1 MLQVK
6 HAERSVKR
14 WQTQPRP
21 AKAIARRFFTSTC
34 LPEPRFNDSMDSPG
48 FSMVRLG
55 IALAAA
61 FFSLTATA
69 QELPMVES
77 APAQP
82 LRVQISRLIQALDY
96 FGQPLSDAEIHGLS
110 SGGTPGDAEWVAAVQ
125 GVLDRR
131 CVAAVNISPE
141 SRVSAVQGPAA
152 LELNEGDDVL
162 FLVKVINKAGVTA
175 PLRVISTE
183 AAIDAAA
190 ITERPLAE
198 RLSGQVLEYRVVAV
212 RSENSGQVA
221 SVLQFDVGQGSQ
233 DVGFRSDLALTF
245 TAAAAHPVTL
255 KLYEE
260 GSDEPITAAL
270 EIRDAIGNVHP
281 SQSRRVAPDFRFHPQ
296 VYRANGETL
305 RLPVGKY
312 QVHLSRGPEYIPKTL
327 TYEVTDL
334 VNQEWD
340 LSLKRWIDPSTLGW
354 WSGDHHIHAAGCKHY
369 LVPSEGV
376 HAPDMFRHIH
386 GEDLKVGANL
396 TWGPCFDYQKQFFTG
411 EIDKVSKYPY
421 MLRYDVEV
429 SGFGSHRSGHLCLL
443 RLKDQIYPGGDSSD
457 HWPTLCLNTLRW
469 AQKQGAV
476 CGPAHSGWG
485 LAVKSDQLPNYEL
498 PPFDG
503 IGANE
508 YIVDVTHEVP
518 GPDGE
523 PVPAVDFLSMVDTP
537 HIWELNIWY
546 HTLNCGYR
554 TRISGETDFPCIYGE
569 RVGLGR
575 SYIKLD
581 GELDYDS
588 WCEGIS
594 RGRGYVSD
602 GLSHLMEM
610 KVNDVELGTAG
621 SEVHLGKPGTISV
634 SAKVA
639 ARLNEQP
646 LQLSEIPHGR
656 LQRDKPEIAAQD
668 YTKKPYWHLERARIS
683 DSRNVKVELVINGH
697 PVAEQIITADGSLTD
712 LVFDNVRIDQSSWVA
727 MRILPSSHTNPV
739 FVIVDDQPIQPSK
752 RSAEWCLKSV
762 EQCWSQK
769 QPLIDPKEMDQAKAD
784 YEHAREAY
792 RKVLAGAMGE

>member
-1 MLQVK
+1 
-6 HAERSVKR
+6 
-14 WQTQPRP
+14 
-21 AKAIARRFFTSTC
+21 
-34 LPEPRFNDSMDSPG
+34 MDSPR
-48 FSMVRLG
+48 FSTVRIGLS
-55 IALAAA
+55 LAAA
-61 FFSLTATA
+61 FFSLAATA
-69 QELPMVES
+69 QDMPTVES

-82 LRVQISRLIQALDY
+82 LRVQVSRLIQALDY
-96 FGQPLSDAEIHGLS
+96 FGQPLSDTDIRDLANA
-110 SGGTPGDAEWVAAVQ
+110 GTSGDAQLVAEVQ
-125 GVLDRR
+125 RILDAR
-131 CVAAVNISPE
+131 CVAAVQISPE
-141 SRVSAVQGPAA
+141 SRVSSAQGLAA
-152 LELNEGDDVL
+152 LELIEGDDVL

-175 PLRVISTE
+175 PLRVTSTE
-183 AAIDAAA
+183 PAIDAAT

-198 RLSGQVLEYRVVAV
+198 RLSGQVLEYRVVGL
-212 RSENSGQVA
+212 RSERAGQVA

-245 TAAAAHPVTL
+245 NAASAHPITL
-255 KLYEE
+255 KMYEQ
-260 GSDEPITAAL
+260 GSDEPFTAAL
-270 EIRDAIGNVHP
+270 EIRDDNGTIHP
-281 SQSRRVAPDFRFHPQ
+281 AQARRVAPDFRFHPQ
-296 VYRANGETL
+296 VYRANGETIQ
-305 RLPVGKY
+305 LPVGKY
-312 QVHLSRGPEYIPKTL
+312 HVNLSRGPEYISKTL
-327 TYEVTDL
+327 SFEVTDQGD
-334 VNQEWD
+334 QEWD
-340 LSLKRWIDPSTLGW
+340 LSLKRWIDPSKLGW

-386 GEDLKVGANL
+386 GEDLKIGANL

-421 MLRYDVEV
+421 LLRYDVEV

-485 LAVKSDQLPNYEL
+485 LAVKSDKLPNYEL

-518 GPDGE
+518 GPDGDL
-523 PVPAVDFLSMVDTP
+523 VPAVDFLSMVDTP
-537 HIWELNIWY
+537 HVWELNIWY

-581 GELDYDS
+581 GELDYDA

-594 RGRGYVSD
+594 QGRGYVSD

-610 KVNDVELGTAG
+610 KVNDLELGTAG
-621 SEVHLGKPGTISV
+621 SEVGLEEPGTIKV
-634 SAKVA
+634 SAQVA

-646 LQLSEIPHGR
+646 EQLSEIPHGR
-656 LQRDKPEIAAQD
+656 LERDKPEIAAQD
-668 YTKKPYWHLERARIS
+668 YTQKPYWHLERARIT
-683 DSRNVKVELVINGH
+683 DSREVKVELIVNGY
-697 PVAEQIITADGSLTD
+697 PTAEQIITADGSMND
-712 LVFDNVRIDQSSWVA
+712 LVFDNVRIEKSSWVA

-739 FVIVDDQPIQPSK
+739 FVIVDGQPIHPSK
-752 RSAEWCLKSV
+752 RSAEWCLRSV

-769 QPLIDPKEMDQAKAD
+769 EKLIDPKELQQAKAD
-784 YEHAREAY
+784 YDHARESY
-792 RKVLAGAMGE
+792 RKVIAEAVGE

>member
-1 MLQVK
+1 
-6 HAERSVKR
+6 
-14 WQTQPRP
+14 
-21 AKAIARRFFTSTC
+21 
-34 LPEPRFNDSMDSPG
+34 MDSPS
-48 FSMVRLG
+48 FPKVRIG
-55 IALAAA
+55 IVVAFAFATLAV
-61 FFSLTATA
+61 TA
-69 QELPMVES
+69 QDLPMVEA

-96 FGQPLSDAEIHGLS
+96 FGQPLSDADIRDLS
-110 SGGTPGDAEWVAAVQ
+110 GAGASGDGQLLSEVQRILDAQCIAAVH
-125 GVLDRR
+125 
-131 CVAAVNISPE
+131 ISPE
-141 SRVSAVQGPAA
+141 SRVSTVQGPAP
-152 LELNEGDDVL
+152 LSLIEGDDVL

-175 PLRVISTE
+175 PMRVTSTE
-183 AAIDAAA
+183 EAVDAAT
-190 ITERPLAE
+190 ITERPLTE
-198 RLSGQVLEYRVVAV
+198 RLSGQILEYRVIAV
-212 RSENSGQVA
+212 RSEKASQFA

-233 DVGFRSDLALTF
+233 DVGFRSDLTLTF
-245 TAAAAHPVTL
+245 NAAIAHPITL
-255 KLYEE
+255 NMREE
-260 GSDEPITAAL
+260 GSEEPITAAL
-270 EIRDAIGNVHP
+270 EIRDANGSIHP
-281 SQSRRVAPDFRFHPQ
+281 AQARRVAPDFRFHPQ
-296 VYRANGETL
+296 VYRANGETI
-305 RLPVGKY
+305 RLPAGKY
-312 QVHLSRGPEYIPKTL
+312 HVGLSRGPEYISKTL
-327 TYEVTDL
+327 TFDVTD
-334 VNQEWD
+334 QKDQSWD
-340 LSLKRWIDPSTLGW
+340 LSLKRWIDPSKLGW

-376 HAPDMFRHIH
+376 HATDMFRHIH

-411 EIDKVSKYPY
+411 KVDEVSKYPY
-421 MLRYDVEV
+421 LLRYDVEV

-485 LAVKSDQLPNYEL
+485 LAVKSDQLPNFEI

-523 PVPAVDFLSMVDTP
+523 LVPAVDFLSMVDTP
-537 HIWELNIWY
+537 HVWELNIWY

-581 GELDYDS
+581 GDLDYDA

-594 RGRGYVSD
+594 QGRGYVSD

-610 KVNDVELGTAG
+610 KVNGLELGTGG
-621 SEVHLGKPGTISV
+621 SEIRLESSGNISV
-634 SAKVA
+634 SAQVA
-639 ARLNEQP
+639 ARLDQTP
-646 LQLSEIPHGR
+646 KQLSEIPHGR

-668 YTKKPYWHLERARIS
+668 YTRKPYWHIERARIA
-683 DSRNVKVELVINGH
+683 DSRKVKVELIVNGY
-697 PVAEQIITADGSLTD
+697 PAAEKIITADGAMNG
-712 LVFDNVRIDQSSWVA
+712 LVFDNVRIDKSSWVA
-727 MRILPSSHTNPV
+727 LRILPSSHTNPV
-739 FVIVDDQPIQPSK
+739 FVIVDDQPIHPSK
-752 RSAEWCLKSV
+752 RSAEWCLQSV

-769 QPLIDPKEMDQAKAD
+769 EKLIDPKEMDQAKAAYD
-784 YEHAREAY
+784 HARGAY
-792 RKVLAGAMGE
+792 RKVLEGAVGE